1 MNKKQRNRKNVAQN
15 RRNRI
20 ANKRYSSTVKSLTK
34 RFLTKIN
41 NVNVEKSS
49 EIKTELKTESKL
61 VLQNFYSV
69 IDKAVKKGVIHK
81 NNAAR
86 QKSKLAKLYTNN

>member
-1 MNKKQRNRKNVAQN
+1 MNKKHRNRKNVAQN

-49 EIKTELKTESKL
+49 EIKTE
-61 VLQNFYSV
+61 
-69 IDKAVKKGVIHK
+69 
-81 NNAAR
+81 
-86 QKSKLAKLYTNN
+86 